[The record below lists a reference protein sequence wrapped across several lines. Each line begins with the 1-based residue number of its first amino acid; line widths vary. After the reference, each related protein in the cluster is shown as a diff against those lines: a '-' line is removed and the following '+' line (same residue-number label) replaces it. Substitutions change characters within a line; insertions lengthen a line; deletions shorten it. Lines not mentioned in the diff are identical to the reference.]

1 MKIQK
6 LVSYLVENPS
16 ILNQIVNGNASL
28 LHVNQVT
35 ASIIVEAFQKEDVIR
50 AKIWATAG
58 E

>member
-50 AKIWATAG
+50 AKIW
-58 E
+58 